1 MSRKLEQEAKFRI
14 CDLKKLADRLKTLGA
29 SLKHS
34 RTHEL
39 NLRFDTPQG
48 HLAAALQVLRLRQ
61 DDKCRMT
68 FKGRANPASA
78 VSARDE
84 IEFEVSDLVSAR
96 QLLEALGYQAFMTY
110 EKYRSVYQLGA
121 VEVSLDELPCGHFC
135 EIEGSLEADI
145 RAAASQL
152 GLDWSSRSPL
162 SYLGIFNA
170 LRQEFSLD
178 MQDLT
183 FAAFEG
189 VQCDLQKIGLAC
201 ADSF

>member
-1 MSRKLEQEAKFRI
+1 
-14 CDLKKLADRLKTLGA
+14 LAERLKTLAA

-68 FKGRANPASA
+68 FKGRADPASA

-84 IEFEVSDLVSAR
+84 IEFKVSDLHSAR
-96 QLLEALGYQAFMTY
+96 QLLEALGYQVFMTY
-110 EKYRSVYQLGA
+110 EKYRTVYQLGTL
-121 VEVSLDELPCGHFC
+121 EVSLDELPCGHFC
-135 EIEGSLEADI
+135 EIEGPLEAEI

-152 GLDWSSRSPL
+152 GLVWSARSSL

-170 LRQEFSLD
+170 LRQEFGFS

-183 FAAFEG
+183 FAAFQG
-189 VQCDLQKIGLAC
+189 QQFDLQKIGLAC